1 MENEKE
7 VRSRMTLYDEWV
19 RTATALEKY
28 KKKLEESEKAR
39 QAEKQQA
46 EAEKK
51 RAEAEKKQ
59 AEAEK
64 QLLEYLLDQDRID
77 DLKKSMKDSAYKEAL
92 LRELKM

>member
-1 MENEKE
+1 
-7 VRSRMTLYDEWV
+7 MTLYDEWV

-51 RAEAEKKQ
+51 QAEAEKKQAEAEKKQ